1 MPDLK
6 DQIRTYFDEIDPPFN
21 PAELMR
27 EPHRTQHPRRIM
39 TARAFTL
46 AAGAAALVLML
57 IGGPI
62 LLLRGTSDVENQ
74 PSSLVDVVATVATT
88 PPTMMESPLAST
100 PKQPPEATPTDS
112 VPERVLNSAW
122 NQLAAGQEVFGE
134 TLLYGV
140 AAFGDLLVAYGEVAT
155 GEQEYED
162 GSGTYTVGTPVAWAY
177 DGAGL
182 WSPIAASG
190 AVPRD
195 NIVAGGPGMVSISI
209 ADGAPMS
216 WLSTDGV
223 TWAEV
228 PLDREV
234 FADWEDCGENNLPNF
249 DELWSAGPVIIAHHK
264 YLCGPAHYPGRVW
277 VTTDGYEWSSL
288 QPAAFGEEWPNGWD
302 TTLGGGDDP
311 DNWRLNDV
319 AGVDGAI
326 VAVGEDLG
334 PAVWF
339 STDGYVWQKNEIE
352 IGDFVGHD
360 VKIWKVA
367 TNGTGF
373 VAMGT
378 TGGEFTRDVLVW
390 TSSDGR
396 DWSQAPIALGTS
408 LGEARELA
416 AFNGGYIALGWSGA
430 LLTSPDGVTWQSQTT
445 GSPMSYVSVSGIG
458 LTESRLYV
466 TGLPT
471 ATDKDGTGRIGQWE
485 PLLFY
490 WEPEAL

>member
-1 MPDLK
+1 MPDLN
-6 DQIRTYFDEIDPPFN
+6 DQIRTYFDEFDPPFT

-27 EPHRTQHPRRIM
+27 EPHRTQHPRRVM
-39 TARAFTL
+39 PARAFTL
-46 AAGAAALVLML
+46 AAGAAALVLLL
-57 IGGPI
+57 IGGP
-62 LLLRGTSDVENQ
+62 LLLLGGTPDINDQ
-74 PSSLVDVVATVATT
+74 PLASVVDETTAATT
-88 PPTMMESPLAST
+88 PPTTMETPPTST
-100 PKQPPEATPTDS
+100 PKQPPEATPNDPI
-112 VPERVLNSAW
+112 PERVLNPAW
-122 NQLAAGQEVFGE
+122 NQVATDQEVLDE

-140 AAFGDLLVAYGEVAT
+140 VGFGDQLVAYGEMAT
-155 GEQEYED
+155 GEQKYED
-162 GSGTYTVGTPVAWAY
+162 DSGTYTVGTPIAWAY

-209 ADGAPMS
+209 VDGLPMS
-216 WLSTDGV
+216 WVSTDGI
-223 TWAEV
+223 TWSEV

-234 FADWEDCGENNLPNF
+234 FADWEHCGQTHPPNF
-249 DELWSAGPVIIAHHK
+249 DELWSAGPVVIAHHK
-264 YLCGPAHYPGRVW
+264 YLCGAARYPGRVW
-277 VTTDGYEWSSL
+277 VTIDGYEWTSL
-288 QPAAFGEEWPNGWD
+288 QPTAFGEEWDNGWD
-302 TTLGGGDDP
+302 TTKGGGDNS
-311 DNWRLNDV
+311 DNWRINDV
-319 AGVDGAI
+319 AGIQGAI

-339 STDGYVWQKNEIE
+339 STDGYVWQKIEIE
-352 IGDFVGHD
+352 IGDFAGHD
-360 VKIWKVA
+360 VRIWEVA

-378 TGGEFTRDVLVW
+378 TGGELTRDVLVW

-396 DWSQAPIALGTS
+396 DWSQAPIAPDVS

-430 LLTSPDGVTWQSQTT
+430 LLTSPDGVAWQSETT

-458 LTESRLYV
+458 LTESRLYA

-471 ATDKDGTGRIGQWE
+471 ATDKDGTGRIGPWE

-490 WEPEAL
+490 WEPEAP